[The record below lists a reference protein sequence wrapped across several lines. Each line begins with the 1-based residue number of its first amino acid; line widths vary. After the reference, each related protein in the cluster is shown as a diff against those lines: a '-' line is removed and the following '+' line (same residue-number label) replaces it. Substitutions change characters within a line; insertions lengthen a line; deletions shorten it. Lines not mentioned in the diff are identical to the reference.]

1 MDATSTV
8 ECLGYLLRFGFL
20 FDAGRAFAFPCDAS
34 GEVDLSSLSE
44 IGRRNYRR
52 ACDLVGREVSLPQI
66 QSNSPTRRH

>member
-1 MDATSTV
+1 MDAPSPV
-8 ECLGYLLRFGFL
+8 EYLGYLLRFGFL

-52 ACDLVGREVSLPQI
+52 AWDSVGREVSCPQI
-66 QSNSPTRRH
+66 QLNSPSRRR